1 MQIIL
6 LRHFDETDFGN
17 QRNIQDKWKIW
28 EKDGMLQAEQKELLE
43 NKEVEYKESVE
54 KMSSRV

>member
-17 QRNIQDKWKIW
+17 QQNIQDKWKIW